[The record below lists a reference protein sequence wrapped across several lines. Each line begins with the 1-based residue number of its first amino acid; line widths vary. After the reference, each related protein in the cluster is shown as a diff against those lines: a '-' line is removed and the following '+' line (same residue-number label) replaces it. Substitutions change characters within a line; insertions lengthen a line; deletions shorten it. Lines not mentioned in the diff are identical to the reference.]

1 MVDDALNTGILRSLN
16 PMKEIYNMQARR
28 SLFKLGITLALTSV
42 LLPLGSPVFAQQDK
56 SIVENR
62 EVPAA
67 SSELKPNNATIVPA
81 KMLQTG
87 RLEYPKSMRD
97 WGLAGTGLLEIIVNT
112 EGRVKSVKT
121 LESPHP
127 AFEATVVRSALAATF
142 SPSTV
147 NGVPIEVRL
156 RIPYSFQLEGRPGG
170 DASVPFSFP
179 KKPSD
184 GLAAALQYD
193 TPPTIKVV
201 APVVYPRDLLRA
213 NTTGSAT
220 VVARL
225 DTKGRIVAVQV
236 LEATHPDFGEATK
249 AMIDAWEFKPAM
261 KDNVA
266 IENVFK
272 IHQKFTRSEYDT
284 GFSGR
289 TYTLLDE
296 LNSRN
301 SEVVEMDKLD
311 AKPKLL
317 YQPAPFD
324 PVIPSESREED
335 VVIEFFID
343 PDGGVQLPH
352 IVSAATPSRGWAAA
366 TAMKRWIFE
375 VPKVGGKPV
384 YVRRELV
391 FVFN

>member
-1 MVDDALNTGILRSLN
+1 MAEDARILGFFSYSK
-16 PMKEIYNMQARR
+16 PTEKFDNMRKFSDRFKNIAAVTVAGLLMICSANVMSQAEKP
-28 SLFKLGITLALTSV
+28 SAENAAAPADLAAAKA
-42 LLPLGSPVFAQQDK
+42 AQA
-56 SIVENR
+56 V
-62 EVPAA
+62 
-67 SSELKPNNATIVPA
+67 IVPA
-81 KMLQTG
+81 KLIQAGQLTYPKNMLQ
-87 RLEYPKSMRD
+87 
-97 WGLAGTGLLEIIVNT
+97 WGLVGKGLLDIVVDT
-112 EGRVKSVKT
+112 KGRVKSVSV

-127 AFEATVVRSALAATF
+127 AFESTIVRSALASTF
-142 SPSTV
+142 SPSTT
-147 NGVPIEVRL
+147 NGVPTQVTIRM
-156 RIPYSFQLEGRPGG
+156 PYSFQIDRPDTDGTT
-170 DASVPFSFP
+170 PFAFP
-179 KKPSD
+179 RKPSE
-184 GLAAALQYD
+184 GVARELQYD
-193 TPPTIKVV
+193 TPPAIKIV
-201 APVVYPRDLLRA
+201 APVVYPRELLRS

-220 VVARL
+220 VAARL
-225 DTKGRIVAVQV
+225 DKKGRIVAVQV

-272 IHQKFTRSEYDT
+272 IHQKFTRREFDT
-284 GFSGR
+284 GFNGR

-324 PVIPSESREED
+324 PVILGESKAED

-343 PDGGVQLPH
+343 PDGGVQLPR
-352 IVSAATPSRGWAAA
+352 IVSAVTPSRGWAAA

-384 YVRRELV
+384 YVRRELALG
-391 FVFN
+391 FK